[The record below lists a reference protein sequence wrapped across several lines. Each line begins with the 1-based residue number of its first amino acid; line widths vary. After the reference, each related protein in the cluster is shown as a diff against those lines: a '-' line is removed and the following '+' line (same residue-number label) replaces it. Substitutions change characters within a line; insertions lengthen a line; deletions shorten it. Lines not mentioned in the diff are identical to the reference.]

1 MVANERLRISSS
13 SLAPAPTV
21 DTSICIGAKEHGEL
35 RELSWNLLI
44 CEEISIAL
52 SFAYRQDIQ
61 VHGIKFFKVP
71 YIYLG
76 FPELL

>member
-13 SLAPAPTV
+13 SLALL
-21 DTSICIGAKEHGEL
+21 TSICIGAKEHGEL

-44 CEEISIAL
+44 CEEISIAW
-52 SFAYRQDIQ
+52 SVAYRPDIK
-61 VHGIKFFKVP
+61 VHSIKLFKVP

-76 FPELL
+76 FPQVL